1 MHFVG
6 LAAGR
11 GKRLNPRQYADNGGP
26 PAACHGAS
34 LLRWSSALLTPV
46 GSPIRI
52 AGCERGAA

>member
-11 GKRLNPRQYADNGGP
+11 GKSLNPLTNIMQKCMYPIAGVP
-26 PAACHGAS
+26 F
-34 LLRWSSALLTPV
+34 LEYTLREVAEV
-46 GSPIRI
+46 SPIRI